1 MRKLFCLFFLFV
13 TVFFSLPVYAD
24 SLVSSEELHFQCMNC
39 SYTSS
44 VGAITW
50 VNDNAKMTCPECGG
64 RLGVFQGETFIAGG
78 GVTRGGGVGRPE
90 GYTGEGVANY
100 SQSGDLQLA
109 VYPRLGPS
117 DPPSFSYP
125 ASFTYSFSYGYYK
138 VNGLSVNFNITSN
151 EYISKTASS
160 RIYYRYT
167 FVPPVSGL
175 YYISSDQVILSDFS
189 SSSYTDPLLFS
200 AGSYSESLSKSDLS
214 SIVLNSSIS
223 LTGYY
228 NKPYT
233 AYFHPLI
240 LTVVPS
246 TSTVSNKTSITINDN
261 SFNGNIYVDNSN
273 NLTYIYP
280 QYTTITEEGDTVTN
294 ISETVIVYNNTT
306 NQYITYDQT
315 TNNYYY
321 ITTDGNPPVV
331 PTPTPE
337 PTATPVPSP
346 DPYEPIG
353 VGDTQ
358 SYEVNGGT
366 SLSGSVSAKAGDY
379 ILATVSA
386 RSDITIPD
394 SMTTLKIGDY
404 VTASSGTKQA
414 MSFAYEQVQQDGTYT
429 YTFTQSSSLRMY
441 LNLIVLS
448 NIDGLQY
455 SGDYHTAG
463 NGSSSLSVPDKSSGD
478 MLVWGCSAITWNT
491 ATPYGLWT
499 TSPDDL
505 TYIGLSSDSTQPRQ
519 ANFIDTGSGA
529 VSRMFS
535 AVAATDYV
543 IDAVEIIPK
552 AVEPDP
558 TPTPDPGSDLEP
570 TPTPAP
576 GGGYDD
582 TNLLDKLGLWFADVN
597 LNLNLAIENLVLTFN
612 TAIENLS
619 ADFDVYI
626 KDLSANFTAVIEELQ
641 LNFKLAI
648 ENLNLTI
655 QNYFGGGSGGSGSD
669 ISTPETAEPSPTPEP
684 TPPLLEEEEPVDSF
698 LVQWLRAVVEHIQE
712 LLDPVQAVGSVYS
725 DFYSYLPAPWQSA
738 LLGVFALLL
747 VFALWRI
754 FHG

>member
-78 GVTRGGGVGRPE
+78 GVTRGSGVGRPE

-100 SQSGDLQLA
+100 NTSGILQLVVDPLGFSSGSVNGVSSSA
-109 VYPRLGPS
+109 PTNYIVGSSGSGVSLPDGFGSSIYPL
-117 DPPSFSYP
+117 Y
-125 ASFTYSFSYGYYK
+125 SFT
-138 VNGLSVNFNITSN
+138 
-151 EYISKTASS
+151 A
-160 RIYYRYT
+160 
-167 FVPPVSGL
+167 PVDGL
-175 YYISSDQVILSDFS
+175 YYLGSLQGSYNFGVYSYFTDSKWNDVTFSKAYSSQYGLSGAV
-189 SSSYTDPLLFS
+189 S
-200 AGSYSESLSKSDLS
+200 AGATVYFTPYSYSFPYSYYTSYPYKYSFDSIIVFVEPLSG
-214 SIVLNSSIS
+214 SSIS
-223 LTGYY
+223 
-228 NKPYT
+228 
-233 AYFHPLI
+233 
-240 LTVVPS
+240 S
-246 TSTVSNKTSITINDN
+246 QTSITINDN
-261 SFNGNIYVDNSN
+261 AFNGNIYVDNSS

-337 PTATPVPSP
+337 PTATPTPSP

-394 SMTTLKIGDY
+394 SMITLKIGDY

-429 YTFTQSSSLRMY
+429 YTFTQSSSVRMY

-455 SGDYHTAG
+455 SGDYHTVG

-478 MLVWGCSAITWNT
+478 MLVWGCSAIVWPSV
-491 ATPYGLWT
+491 APYGLWT

-505 TYIGLSSDSTQPRQ
+505 FYVGLSTSTQARQ
-519 ANFIDTGSGA
+519 ANFIDFGSGSL
-529 VSRMFS
+529 SRTFTPANTS
-535 AVAATDYV
+535 TDYV

-552 AVEPDP
+552 TVEPDP

-597 LNLNLAIENLVLTFN
+597 LNLNLAIENLALNFN

-655 QNYFGGGSGGSGSD
+655 QNYFGGGSGGSGSG

-684 TPPLLEEEEPVDSF
+684 TPPLLEEEEPADSF

-712 LLDPVQAVGSVYS
+712 LLEPVQAVGSVYS

>member
-13 TVFFSLPVYAD
+13 IVFFSLPVYAD

-78 GVTRGGGVGRPE
+78 GVTRGSGVGRPE

-100 SQSGDLQLA
+100 NASGILQL
-109 VYPRLGPS
+109 VVEPYGFTEYSISLSSYSSSLSSCVLGS
-117 DPPSFSYP
+117 SGSGVSYP
-125 ASFTYSFSYGYYK
+125 YSKDFYPCYRFVAPCDGIYFYG
-138 VNGLSVNFNITSN
+138 
-151 EYISKTASS
+151 
-160 RIYYRYT
+160 
-167 FVPPVSGL
+167 
-175 YYISSDQVILSDFS
+175 
-189 SSSYTDPLLFS
+189 S
-200 AGSYSESLSKSDLS
+200 AGSPYDVGTFSYYDDNEWFDTSLSESYSAYYANSTSLKAGAVCYFTLS
-214 SIVLNSSIS
+214 NAHS
-223 LTGYY
+223 LYLPG
-228 NKPYT
+228 KPYRFSINPVT
-233 AYFHPLI
+233 IFVEPLGGT
-240 LTVVPS
+240 TV
-246 TSTVSNKTSITINDN
+246 TNQTSITINDN
-261 SFNGNIYVDNSN
+261 SFNGNIYVDNSS

-280 QYTTITEEGDTVTN
+280 QYATITEEGDTVTN

-306 NQYITYDQT
+306 NQYVTYDQT

-337 PTATPVPSP
+337 PSATPVPSP
-346 DPYEPIG
+346 DPYEPFG
-353 VGDTQ
+353 VGDSQ
-358 SYEVNGGT
+358 AYEVNGNT

-379 ILATVSA
+379 VLATVSA
-386 RSDITIPD
+386 RSDLTIPD
-394 SMTTLKIGDY
+394 SMTSLYQSDY
-404 VTASSGTKQA
+404 ITSSSGTKQSL
-414 MSFAYEQVQQDGTYT
+414 SFAYEQVQADGTYT
-429 YTFTQSSSLRMY
+429 YTFRQATSSRMY

-448 NIDGLQY
+448 NIDGLIY
-455 SGDYHTAG
+455 TGKYHIEG

-478 MLVWGCSAITWNT
+478 MLVWGCSAITWST
-491 ATPYGLWT
+491 TLPYDLWT
-499 TSPDDL
+499 TSPDDI
-505 TYIGLSSDSTQPRQ
+505 TYVGLPTSTQARQ
-519 ANFIDTGSGA
+519 ANFIDSGSGSL
-529 VSRMFS
+529 SRTFS
-535 AVAATDYV
+535 ASDVTSYV

-552 AVEPDP
+552 TVEPAP
-558 TPTPDPGSDLEP
+558 TPTPDPGSDLE
-570 TPTPAP
+570 PTPAP

-582 TNLLDKLGLWFADVN
+582 TNLLDKLGVWFSDVN
-597 LNLNLAIENLVLTFN
+597 LNLNLAIENLALNFN

-655 QNYFGGGSGGSGSD
+655 QNYFGGGSGSD

-684 TPPLLEEEEPVDSF
+684 TPSPLEEEEPVDSF

-712 LLDPVQAVGSVYS
+712 LVEPVQAVGSVYS